1 MWEHSSRHLDSD
13 NADDLLSLV
22 EKVSSMFPEAEL
34 QCADFQ
40 TQTEKLY
47 NKALHKLNEKQKT
60 EADQTKD
67 DEKLKALE
75 DNAKTL
81 LSRHNDLELQLRPSD
96 DDNFEDAKTK
106 ADELEKL
113 LRQKEMLQSIESN
126 LTDISD
132 DFQSWQDFQWSEEAE
147 GELNKYGMISSLAI
161 PSFPAGLIKDPA
173 LLQQLQARVARLKEL
188 RRRVEAEEQRMKEIN
203 LYLEEMEAAQRER
216 ELRRLADQSK
226 NWIKDFVPSG
236 SAMFGSQPTFRSD
249 FTVDPEEARAAAASR
264 KASRIQSRESSVTP
278 LETIGKDTPTPS
290 PAFGTILS
298 PGQHRYCIL

>member
-1 MWEHSSRHLDSD
+1 MY
-13 NADDLLSLV
+13 
-22 EKVSSMFPEAEL
+22 PEAEL
-34 QCADFQ
+34 QCGDFK

-47 NKALHKLNEKQKT
+47 STALHKLREKQKT

-75 DNAKTL
+75 DNTKNL
-81 LSRHNDLELQLRPSD
+81 LTRHNDLELQLRPND
-96 DDNFEDAKTK
+96 DDNLDDAKTK

-113 LRQKEMLQSIESN
+113 LRQKEILQSIESN

-132 DFQSWQDFQWSEEAE
+132 DFQRWQAFQWSEEEE
-147 GELNKYGMISSLAI
+147 GELNKYGMISSLSI

-173 LLQQLQARVARLKEL
+173 LLQQIQARLEKLKEL
-188 RRRVEAEEQRMKEIN
+188 RRRVEAEEQRMREVN
-203 LYLEEMEAAQRER
+203 LALEEMEKAQRER

-226 NWIKDFVPSG
+226 NWIADFVPTG

-264 KASRIQSRESSVTP
+264 RASRIQSRESSVTP
-278 LETIGKDTPTPS
+278 LETIGKRRPPLPRS
-290 PAFGTILS
+290 AIFIINHCRSL
-298 PGQHRYCIL
+298 